1 MATLDTRLEA
11 ALHDRYRLEREIGAG
26 GMATVYLAHDLKHDR
41 QVAIK
46 VLHPELAAA
55 IGAER
60 FLAEIRVTA
69 NLQHPHI
76 LPLHDSGI
84 AVGGPAQTVDSPAS
98 LLYYVMPFV
107 KGESLRDRLLRERQ
121 LPVAEAVGIARDVAR
136 ALDYAHRQGV
146 IHRDIKPENI
156 LLHEGR
162 PLIADFGIA
171 LALSAAGGGRM
182 TLTGMSLGT
191 PHYMS
196 PEQAMGERAIDGR
209 TDVYAVGC
217 VLYEMLT
224 GEPPFTGATA
234 QAIVAKVM
242 SERPVPP
249 STVRDTV
256 SQAVEDAVLTA
267 LAKLPA
273 DRFATAGA
281 LDAALASAV
290 AAPNATRDLR
300 RSGPA
305 ARPPVW
311 RRTPA
316 AVAAAVVV
324 VGVGAVAVAS
334 YANPRADAPSPVMR
348 FEVPLPDSLAVQ
360 KIVLTPDGTRLL
372 LSTDH
377 GPFGYTFADARLA
390 PLEIPGGR
398 SVQDVDI
405 TPDGMTLVFREGRL
419 LKTMPAGGGPVRTL
433 YDSVRT
439 VRVGDDGYVYSGNGV
454 NLRRISIA
462 TGASEQLA
470 MRDSVRAAIQ
480 AAFGEI
486 GAPLPIP
493 GGRGIAFSLNR
504 YAPSAM
510 WIAVLDL
517 ETGVVTHLS
526 QTEMATSVPIG
537 FSPTG
542 HLLFRG
548 PGAVYAIR
556 FDPKSLRADGTA
568 ERVLGSLPLQDAACE
583 GWTCSAEAFN
593 TTTLAV
599 LVTPLNTPA
608 VVDRRGQRR
617 SLPNIPPNLSFAG
630 STVSPDGGMLAS
642 QVLDL
647 AAQRQD
653 IWTYRMPNGPLT
665 RVTSAPDAFFWAPRW
680 TADGSMIR
688 FGGVRKD
695 DEALYAIPRDGSRA
709 PETLLSRVGGFGWS
723 IAYHPD
729 GRRLAT
735 NACVNIPKPGGGC
748 RSRLAVLTLGSPD
761 SVVVIEDAD
770 TQARYGEFSPDGRYL
785 AYLAREVGRHE
796 LYVRP
801 LDGTGTRWRVS
812 PTGAGRPRWSRDGR
826 TIFYVANDSMYAAE
840 WSPGSTQ
847 PVGGVRTLFR
857 LGTLGTG
864 FDVLPGDST
873 FVMTTPND
881 AERSRVVVVA
891 NFVRQLSR

>member
-1 MATLDTRLEA
+1 MPTLDARLEA

-84 AVGGPAQTVDSPAS
+84 AVGGSAGDGPGS

-107 KGESLRDRLLRERQ
+107 KGESLRDRLARERQ
-121 LPVAEAVGIARDVAR
+121 LPIAEAVRIARDVAG

-171 LALSAAGGGRM
+171 LAVSAAGGGRM

-209 TDVYAVGC
+209 TDVYALGC

-224 GEPPFTGATA
+224 GEPPFTGATS

-242 SERPVPP
+242 TERPVPP

-256 SQAVEDAVLTA
+256 PPAVEDAVLTA
-267 LAKLPA
+267 LARLPA
-273 DRFATAGA
+273 DRFVTAGA
-281 LDAALASAV
+281 LDDALASAA

-300 RSGPA
+300 RAVPA
-305 ARPPVW
+305 DPTPFW
-311 RRTPA
+311 RRIPA
-316 AVAAAVVV
+316 VLAAAVVV
-324 VGVGAVAVAS
+324 VGVVAIALAS
-334 YANPRADAPSPVMR
+334 YANPRADTPSPVMR
-348 FEVPLPDSLAVQ
+348 FDLPIPDSLAIQ
-360 KIVLTPDGTRLL
+360 RLVLTPDGTKLL

-377 GPFGYTFADARLA
+377 GPFAYTFADARLA

-398 SVQDVDI
+398 SAQDVDI
-405 TPDGMTLVFREGRL
+405 TPDGSTLVFREGRI
-419 LKTMPAGGGPVRTL
+419 LKTMPAAGGSVRTVA
-433 YDSVRT
+433 DSVRT

-454 NLRRISIA
+454 NLRRISL
-462 TGASEQLA
+462 ASGVSERLA
-470 MRDSVRAAIQ
+470 VRDSVRAAIET
-480 AAFGEI
+480 AFGEI
-486 GAPLPIP
+486 GEPLPIP
-493 GGRGIAFSLNR
+493 GGRGVVFALSR

-510 WIAVLDL
+510 WVSVLDL
-517 ETGVVTHLS
+517 ETGDVTHLR
-526 QTEMATSVPIG
+526 QTEMQTSVPIG

-548 PGAVYAIR
+548 PDAVYAIR
-556 FDPKSLRADGTA
+556 FDAKSLRADGAA
-568 ERVLGSLPLQDAACE
+568 ERVLGGLPLQDAACE
-583 GWTCSAEAFN
+583 GWACSGEAFN
-593 TTTLAV
+593 AHTLAV
-599 LVTPLNTPA
+599 LVSPLNTPA
-608 VVDRRGQRR
+608 VVNRRGERR

-630 STVSPDGGMLAS
+630 STVSPDGSMLAS

-647 AAQRQD
+647 ATQRQD

-665 RVTSAPDAFFWAPRW
+665 RLTSAADAFYWAPRW
-680 TADGSMIR
+680 TADGSTIR

-695 DEALYAIPRDGSRA
+695 DEVLYAVPGDGSRA
-709 PETLLSRVGGFGWS
+709 PEALLSRVGGFGWS

-735 NACVNIPKPGGGC
+735 NTCVTTPAAGGGC
-748 RSRLAVLTLGSPD
+748 RSRLAVLTIGSPD
-761 SVVVIEDAD
+761 SIMVIEDAD

-785 AYLAREVGRHE
+785 AYLARDVARHE

-826 TIFYVANDSMYAAE
+826 TLFYAANDSMYAAE
-840 WSPGSTQ
+840 WSPGAAQ
-847 PVGGVRTLFR
+847 PVGAVRALFR
-857 LGTLGTG
+857 LGTLGTI

-873 FVMTTPND
+873 FLMVAPND
-881 AERSRVVVVA
+881 AEHSRVVVVA